1 MNNQDTQNIPKLVLV
16 CLGVMVLMFL
26 VVYVGLA
33 GLLNFL
39 PAAESV
45 VG

>member
-1 MNNQDTQNIPKLVLV
+1 MNNQDTQNIPKMVLA
-16 CLGVMVLMFL
+16 CLGVMVFVFL

-33 GLLNFL
+33 VLLQFL